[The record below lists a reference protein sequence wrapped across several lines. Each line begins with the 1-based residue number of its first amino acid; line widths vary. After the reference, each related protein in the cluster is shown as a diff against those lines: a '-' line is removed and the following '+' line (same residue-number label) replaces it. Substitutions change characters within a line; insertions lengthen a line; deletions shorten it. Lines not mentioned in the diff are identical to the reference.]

1 MTSSSPSPGWSTQEL
16 RQLGMMSQRGQH
28 EALSARNLH
37 GYMISA
43 EMEEVWCGSGRGWE
57 VVTVTA
63 AEKRTG
69 NGELLF

>member
-1 MTSSSPSPGWSTQEL
+1 
-16 RQLGMMSQRGQH
+16 
-28 EALSARNLH
+28 
-37 GYMISA
+37 MITA
-43 EMEEVWCGSGRGWE
+43 EMEEVWRGSGRGWK